1 MGVPATVS
9 TLGVYS
15 ARRRGGGQFFSHLKY
30 YFWGVVKPHEKFHN
44 PIITPYGEKFVWVG
58 GGWVV
63 GGGWFSKVSL
73 VLALVQSLNTK
84 IFA

>member
-15 ARRRGGGQFFSHLKY
+15 AHLKY
-30 YFWGVVKPHEKFHN
+30 FFGGVVKPSEKFHN

-63 GGGWFSKVSL
+63 GGFL
-73 VLALVQSLNTK
+73 R
-84 IFA
+84 